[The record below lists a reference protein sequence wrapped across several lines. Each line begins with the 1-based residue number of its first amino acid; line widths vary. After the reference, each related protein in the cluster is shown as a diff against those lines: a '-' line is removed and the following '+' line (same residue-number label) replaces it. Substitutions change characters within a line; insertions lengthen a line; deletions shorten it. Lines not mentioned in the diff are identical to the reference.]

1 AEARR
6 RRSNSSRLISAPG
19 LGFALFMLNCVLAK
33 AKRAAEAKRAVETN
47 ARAAD
52 NHSARDGRPQR
63 PRSAHLLRRPDA
75 QNGERRFER
84 LPNAGRKRKSR
95 LRYTSFFFVNEPQM
109 RLVLPSRPI
118 RVELCGQFMGKEGQ
132 SMRLARRRALGDD
145 AREFRQLAH
154 QRPLAL
160 VDEQGEIG
168 QRQRRRR
175 NIEAGEG

>member
-1 AEARR
+1 RDARSASSARSEGVRSKPMASTSRVSSASGSSTPACGAAEARR
-6 RRSNSSRLISAPG
+6 RRSNSSRLISATG

-95 LRYTSFFFVNEPQM
+95 LRYTSFFF
-109 RLVLPSRPI
+109 
-118 RVELCGQFMGKEGQ
+118 
-132 SMRLARRRALGDD
+132 
-145 AREFRQLAH
+145 
-154 QRPLAL
+154 
-160 VDEQGEIG
+160 
-168 QRQRRRR
+168 
-175 NIEAGEG
+175 